1 MRLFLIET
9 WASQDQ
15 HIMVAC
21 MPPLLLFCFSEEFVS
36 CSNIHICQYFPEHFY
51 WRIFLTEY
59 LNCPNSLHKGQ
70 WLGIGDHNET
80 QLQTLGTKYS
90 APSRRFVYVVCIL
103 LKILCYVVYF
113 WYILSAVVVIW
124 KNITYLSLYS
134 KPRSLA
140 AGLFPLPRLGNK
152 MRTLESADPSLT
164 VHSFAAPT

>member
-36 CSNIHICQYFPEHFY
+36 CSNIHICRYFPEHFY

-80 QLQTLGTKYS
+80 QLQTLRTKYS
-90 APSRRFVYVVCIL
+90 VLGRRFVFVVWIR
-103 LKILCYVVYF
+103 LKNLCYVVYF
-113 WYILSAVVVIW
+113 DIFWVRLWWFGKISPIYHFTANLAASQ
-124 KNITYLSLYS
+124 T
-134 KPRSLA
+134 RSLA
-140 AGLFPLPRLGNK
+140 VSQPVCCHFRG
-152 MRTLESADPSLT
+152 
-164 VHSFAAPT
+164 